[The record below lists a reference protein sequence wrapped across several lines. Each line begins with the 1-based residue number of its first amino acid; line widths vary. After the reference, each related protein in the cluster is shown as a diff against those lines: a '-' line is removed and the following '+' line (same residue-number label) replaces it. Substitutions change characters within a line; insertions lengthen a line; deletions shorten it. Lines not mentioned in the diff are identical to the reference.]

1 MKSISMSGSLRENVG
16 KKDARTQRASGMIP
30 CVMYGGGN
38 QLNFLVPETS
48 FKNLIYTPEV
58 CYAVIDINGVEHK
71 AIVQEIQFHPVTDK
85 ILHVDFLEVVDG
97 KPINI
102 AIPLQVSGNSPGV
115 MRGGKLSKRVRKLK
129 VSGLLEHIPENI
141 TVDIS
146 GLDILDSIRV
156 EDIKIDNVR
165 ITENPSKVVVTVM
178 TSRNVDESAP
188 AETAEA

>member
-1 MKSISMSGSLRENVG
+1 M
-16 KKDARTQRASGMIP
+16 
-30 CVMYGGGN
+30 
-38 QLNFLVPETS
+38 
-48 FKNLIYTPEV
+48 
-58 CYAVIDINGVEHK
+58 
-71 AIVQEIQFHPVTDK
+71 
-85 ILHVDFLEVVDG
+85 DFLEVVDG

-129 VSGLLEHIPENI
+129 VSGLLENIPENI

-165 ITENPSKVVVTVM
+165 IAENPSKVVVTVM

>member
-1 MKSISMSGSLRENVG
+1 MSGSLRENVG

-146 GLDILDSIRV
+146 GLDILDSIR
-156 EDIKIDNVR
+156 R
-165 ITENPSKVVVTVM
+165 
-178 TSRNVDESAP
+178 RY
-188 AETAEA
+188 

>member
-1 MKSISMSGSLRENVG
+1 MSGSLRENVG